1 LRIGLR
7 EVIKEGRKQFF
18 FEKKNQKTFTRLNT
32 HCGGEGAS
40 QTDKSFLVLFFKKE
54 LLPSFFLA
62 FLCAAP
68 TLADPPAKVQ
78 QVSKAHAEALLGQ
91 PVSDGKGN
99 VVGHVMDVDDT
110 GKPKAAVIDFAGFFG
125 FGNRQIAVDWQA
137 LGFSPAN
144 GRIDISIL
152 LDADKLKS
160 MPVYQPE
167 ATSVPVVTQAA
178 TKPH

>member
-1 LRIGLR
+1 
-7 EVIKEGRKQFF
+7 
-18 FEKKNQKTFTRLNT
+18 
-32 HCGGEGAS
+32 
-40 QTDKSFLVLFFKKE
+40 LVLFFKKE

-78 QVSKAHAEALLGQ
+78 QVSKAHAEGLLGQ

-99 VVGHVMDVDDT
+99 VVGHVMDVLIDDT

-137 LGFSPAN
+137 LGFSPAQDH
-144 GRIDISIL
+144 IDISIH

-160 MPVYQPE
+160 MPEYQPE
-167 ATSVPVVTQAA
+167 ATSVPVVSQAA